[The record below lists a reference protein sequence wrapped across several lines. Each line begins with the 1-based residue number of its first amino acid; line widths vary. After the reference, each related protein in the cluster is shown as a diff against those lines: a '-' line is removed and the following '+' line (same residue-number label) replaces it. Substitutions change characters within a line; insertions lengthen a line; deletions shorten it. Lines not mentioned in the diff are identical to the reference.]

1 MISTA
6 NANIIPTLDSVT
18 GAGPYVWNYEV
29 DVTVDQNVTTGD
41 FFTIYDFAG
50 ATTGS
55 APAGWTMSVQNVGIT
70 PPLVLPG
77 DNPAIPNVTFT
88 YSGADIVGA
97 ADLGIFSINS
107 LDNQMV
113 EGFFAG
119 LGTRNT
125 GPLAGTTI
133 SNVGRVE
140 VPTVVP
146 EPATMT
152 LIGMGGIIAMAGAA
166 IKKRRR
172 QQV

>member
-1 MISTA
+1 MISVA
-6 NANIIPTLDSVT
+6 NANIIPTLSTVT
-18 GAGPYVWNYEV
+18 GPGPYVWNYEV
-29 DVTVDQNVTTGD
+29 DVTVDQNVVNGS

-55 APAGWTMSVQNVGIT
+55 GPAGWAMTVQNVGVT

-88 YSGADIVGA
+88 YTGATIVGQQ
-97 ADLGIFSINS
+97 DLGIFSIDS
-107 LDNQMV
+107 IYNQAV
-113 EGFFAG
+113 EGYFAG
-119 LGTRNT
+119 LATRNT

-133 SNVGRVE
+133 SNVGNVE

-152 LIGMGGIIAMAGAA
+152 LIGTGLIAMAGAA
-166 IKKRRR
+166 FRKRKR